1 MTGSMNAK
9 LLLLA
14 APFSAAAAILS
25 RRNALRSYGAVSLA
39 PQAVQAAPRPDWES
53 YAVRGD
59 SATMIPS
66 VAAIKADG
74 LVDALSTKRAV
85 FLGEHH
91 DAAADHALQAEVIS
105 RLRRKVGTRPMAV
118 GLEMV
123 QRRFQP
129 QLDLYTAG
137 RLTEAELR
145 KAVDWDRRWGWPFET
160 YVPVLKAA
168 KRARASLLALNADD
182 EDAAPVS
189 AGGLAALAPDARRRY
204 VSDPKASEAFARTV
218 AFKSY
223 VGYTIRPSYAA
234 HVALGILPAT
244 DPSACV
250 GNDGACTT
258 TFKNFLAR
266 RILWDE
272 ALSKACADWCRDHEN
287 GLCVAIVGADH
298 VKYGCGAPA
307 RLARSL
313 PNGLGDLATVLLNER
328 PADTKGDAVGG
339 VERGAAPFA
348 FDSFAADRSVPRGA
362 DGLVGFRNYVLQ
374 LRFAPN
380 PEVDD
385 WVGNERDRGR
395 GPELVAEASAARQ
408 TVAGSA
414 VLPLADF
421 LLFSE
426 A

>member
-14 APFSAAAAILS
+14 APFSAAAAIVS

-66 VAAIKADG
+66 VAAIQADG
-74 LVDALSTKRAV
+74 LVDALSTKRAI

-105 RLRRKVGTRPMAV
+105 RLRRKIGARPMAV

-129 QLDLYTAG
+129 QLDAYVAG
-137 RLTEAELR
+137 RLTETQLR
-145 KAVDWDRRWGWPFET
+145 AAVDWDRRWGWPFQT

-168 KRARASLLALNADD
+168 KKARATLLALNADD

-272 ALSKACADWCRDHEN
+272 ALSKACADWCRDHED

-374 LRFAPN
+374 LRFAPD
-380 PEVDD
+380 PAVDD

>member
-14 APFSAAAAILS
+14 APFSAAAAIVS

-105 RLRRKVGTRPMAV
+105 RLRRKVGARPMAV

-168 KRARASLLALNADD
+168 KRARAQLLALNADD

-204 VSDPKASEAFARTV
+204 VSDPRASEAFARTV

-244 DPSACV
+244 DPAACV

-374 LRFAPN
+374 LRFAPD
-380 PEVDD
+380 PAVDD

>member
-1 MTGSMNAK
+1 MQAYGVTGVTS
-9 LLLLA
+9 LA
-14 APFSAAAAILS
+14 PRPVHAAAAT
-25 RRNALRSYGAVSLA
+25 
-39 PQAVQAAPRPDWES
+39 PKDWES

-66 VAAIKADG
+66 VAAIKGDG

-105 RLRRKVGTRPMAV
+105 RLRRKVGARPMAV

-145 KAVDWDRRWGWPFET
+145 KAVDWDKRWGWPFQT

-168 KRARASLLALNADD
+168 KRARAQLLALNADD

-250 GNDGACTT
+250 GNDRCGIQILGAPTPSTRRWFPLQATT
-258 TFKNFLAR
+258 
-266 RILWDE
+266 
-272 ALSKACADWCRDHEN
+272 
-287 GLCVAIVGADH
+287 
-298 VKYGCGAPA
+298 APA
-307 RLARSL
+307 RRRSRTFSHGASSGTR
-313 PNGLGDLATVLLNER
+313 PCPR
-328 PADTKGDAVGG
+328 PAPT
-339 VERGAAPFA
+339 GAATTRTVSA
-348 FDSFAADRSVPRGA
+348 WR
-362 DGLVGFRNYVLQ
+362 L
-374 LRFAPN
+374 
-380 PEVDD
+380 
-385 WVGNERDRGR
+385 WER
-395 GPELVAEASAARQ
+395 
-408 TVAGSA
+408 TT
-414 VLPLADF
+414 
-421 LLFSE
+421 
-426 A
+426 

>member
-1 MTGSMNAK
+1 MNGSMNAK

-14 APFSAAAAILS
+14 APFSAAAAIVS

-59 SATMIPS
+59 SATMTPS
-66 VAAIKADG
+66 VLAIKADG
-74 LVDALSTKRAV
+74 LVDALSAKRAI

-105 RLRRKVGTRPMAV
+105 RLRRKVGARPMAV

-145 KAVDWDRRWGWPFET
+145 KAVDWDRRWGWPYQT

-168 KRARASLLALNADD
+168 KKARATLLALNADD

-189 AGGLAALAPDARRRY
+189 AGGLAALAPDARKRY

-272 ALSKACADWCRDHEN
+272 ALSKACADWCRDHEDS
-287 GLCVAIVGADH
+287 LCVAIVGADH

-307 RLARSL
+307 RGMLDEDVE
-313 PNGLGDLATVLLNER
+313 NDGDDSKPPQ
-328 PADTKGDAVGG
+328 PAV
-339 VERGAAPFA
+339 F
-348 FDSFAADRSVPRGA
+348 
-362 DGLVGFRNYVLQ
+362 
-374 LRFAPN
+374 
-380 PEVDD
+380 
-385 WVGNERDRGR
+385 
-395 GPELVAEASAARQ
+395 
-408 TVAGSA
+408 GSA
-414 VLPLADF
+414 GGGPGGALRRRVRLRRSMGGAHAILFFTSKDAQTRASPPL
-421 LLFSE
+421 
-426 A
+426 